1 MNITVND
8 GGLIV
13 RLPKAQLCSFQERH
27 NHNNPSFYLFGNEI
41 HQKTTVKHVGVTLS
55 SDLLCIERTVQ
66 ACHTMHSLTMAL
78 LRSGADVAALNPVTC
93 AKCVKT
99 NYLS

>member
-1 MNITVND
+1 M
-8 GGLIV
+8 
-13 RLPKAQLCSFQERH
+13 
-27 NHNNPSFYLFGNEI
+27 
-41 HQKTTVKHVGVTLS
+41 KHVGVTLS

-78 LRSGADVAALNPVTC
+78 LRSGADVAALNPVTS